1 MKSGTSK
8 KTKCRWR
15 SGLDAYGLRSRC
27 DLSSYFQG
35 IGLIFSFQSLEII
48 FLENVRRFFTVLSP
62 KRRMNKNRFKGNKKA
77 LGLSFLFIGI
87 FYFSIAGASA
97 LNRFELM
104 DGSVIQGEILSYS
117 GGVYRIDSDALG
129 TISLPEEKIRAIKPA
144 RNSGSQAN
152 HSNGSNEPSLGAQ
165 KIDQMQERMLND
177 PETVRLIEELQ
188 NNPSVQ
194 TILQD
199 EELMKAIA
207 QGNLNRVGEDP
218 KIKALMNDKTIEKII
233 EKNQ

>member
-1 MKSGTSK
+1 
-8 KTKCRWR
+8 
-15 SGLDAYGLRSRC
+15 
-27 DLSSYFQG
+27 
-35 IGLIFSFQSLEII
+35 
-48 FLENVRRFFTVLSP
+48 
-62 KRRMNKNRFKGNKKA
+62 MNKNNLKGNKKA
-77 LGLSFLFIGI
+77 SKFVFLTIL
-87 FYFSIAGASA
+87 FYFSIAGAST

-117 GGVYRIDSDALG
+117 EGVYQINSEVLG
-129 TISLPEEKIRAIKPA
+129 VISLPEEKIRAIKPA
-144 RNSGSQAN
+144 RNSSSQAI
-152 HSNGSNEPSLGAQ
+152 NGNEPNETTPGAQ
-165 KIDQMQERMLND
+165 KIDQMQGRMLND

-194 TILQD
+194 KILQD
-199 EELMKAIA
+199 EELMKAIE

>member
-1 MKSGTSK
+1 MSK
-8 KTKCRWR
+8 N
-15 SGLDAYGLRSRC
+15 Y
-27 DLSSYFQG
+27 
-35 IGLIFSFQSLEII
+35 
-48 FLENVRRFFTVLSP
+48 
-62 KRRMNKNRFKGNKKA
+62 FKGNKKA
-77 LGLSFLFIGI
+77 LGLSFLSICV
-87 FYFSIAGASA
+87 FYVFIAGAST

-117 GGVYRIDSDALG
+117 GGIYQINSDVLG

-152 HSNGSNEPSLGAQ
+152 NSNGPNEPSPGAQ
-165 KIDQMQERMLND
+165 KIDQMQDRMLND
-177 PETVRLIEELQ
+177 PETVQLIEELQ

-194 TILQD
+194 KILQD
-199 EELMKAIA
+199 EELMKAIS